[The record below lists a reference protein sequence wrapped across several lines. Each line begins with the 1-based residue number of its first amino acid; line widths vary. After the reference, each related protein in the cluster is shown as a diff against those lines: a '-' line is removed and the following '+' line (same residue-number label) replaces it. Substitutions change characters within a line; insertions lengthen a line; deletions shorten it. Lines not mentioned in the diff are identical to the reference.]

1 MRLEYINRVKENEV
15 VGKSILTQAGQILL
29 RAGIKLNL
37 GYIKKLKQLGVL
49 YIYIE
54 DDRLEDIFVDDE
66 RLTELKQIT
75 MKSMS
80 GIVKNVYNC
89 DSRKLSKSLEN
100 VDNMIEHIIEFGDVN
115 TSLYDIKTYDNY
127 TYLHSLDTCIMSAF
141 LGLSSG
147 FNEWELKELG
157 VGAILH
163 DIGKTKLPP
172 KIINKQGRLT
182 KEEYDEVKRHTLY
195 GAEMLKKNF
204 TISNTVIKIVEQH
217 HERVDGNGYPY
228 GLKGDEISKFA
239 KVVCVCDVY
248 DAVSNNRC
256 YRDKFS
262 PNDAY
267 ELILAGSGTS
277 FDKQMVI
284 NFKNTFAI
292 YPLGCCIKLSN
303 GEEGYVIAQNHG
315 FPDRPVIRVLYDSKT
330 SNPVPFYE
338 IDLLKNINIVIDS
351 IAS

>member
-1 MRLEYINRVKENEV
+1 MRLECINKVKENDV
-15 VGKSILTQAGQILL
+15 VGRSILTQSGQILL
-29 RAGIKLNL
+29 REGMKLSPS
-37 GYIKKLKQLGVL
+37 YINKLKQLGVL
-49 YIYIE
+49 FIYIVDE
-54 DDRLEDIFVDDE
+54 RLGDILVDDE
-66 RLTELKQIT
+66 RLTQLKQVT

-80 GIVKNVYNC
+80 GIMKNVYSS
-89 DSRKLSKSLEN
+89 DSKKLGQSLET
-100 VDNMIEHIIEFGDVN
+100 VDNMIEYIIKFGNVN

-147 FNEWELKELG
+147 FNEWELKQLG

-163 DIGKTKLPP
+163 DIGKTKLPL
-172 KIINKQGRLT
+172 KIINKQGKLT
-182 KEEYDEVKRHTLY
+182 KEEYDEVKNHTIY
-195 GAEMLKKNF
+195 GGEMLRKNY
-204 TISNTVIKIVEQH
+204 TISNSIINIVEQH
-217 HERVDGNGYPY
+217 HERIDGTGYPK
-228 GLKGDEISKFA
+228 GLKGNEITKLS
-239 KVVCVCDVY
+239 KVVCICDVY

-256 YRDKFS
+256 YRTKFS

-277 FDKQMVI
+277 FDRQMVV

-292 YPLGCCIKLSN
+292 YPIGCCIRLSS

-315 FPDRPVIRVLYDSKT
+315 FPDRPIIRVLYDAKT
-330 SNPVPFYE
+330 NAPVAIYE
-338 IDLLKNINIVIDS
+338 IDLLKNLSVVVSS